1 MGRATSRN
9 NFVTEVIR
17 LKSADAVAL
26 VDTLRPLV
34 SAQGSITANK
44 NGNSLVIVDYADNIP
59 RIRAVLSRL
68 DRDTSANRIV
78 YLKNAGARE
87 VAEALTGLAGE
98 GGVAVSPVDS
108 ANAVALRGEAG
119 DVARFAAIA
128 SELDGR
134 AASGTE
140 IRVYRLEHADAA
152 ALLPVLQQL
161 VGQQPSQPVAAQRS
175 PSSTTSSGRA
185 GLFRDDSPT
194 TPLQTPTVAPAPAT
208 TGAAPSAAGT
218 NPLTGRGTAVVT
230 RAEGVNAII
239 IAANPD
245 IQRMLGETIR
255 QLDERRAQVLVE
267 AIIVEIGDN
276 AAKRLGVQFLLAP
289 TSTNGAPFLSTN
301 YSNATPNILTVAG
314 AVGSTL
320 LNQTNTTING
330 NVVTTGSTSPLTT
343 TLQTAAATSILQS
356 TGALAGFATG
366 LGSNAI
372 LAAVINAVNTD
383 DQSNL
388 LSVPS
393 IITHDGST
401 ANFLVGQ
408 EIPITTGEALSNN
421 FDNAFR
427 TTQREEVGIKLE
439 VTPQVNSS
447 GEVRLAI
454 RQEVS
459 SIAGAVGTNSTDI
472 ILNKRSFD
480 TVLTVD
486 DGDIAAIGGL
496 LDDNERFTLQK
507 IPLLGDLPL
516 IGALFRSK
524 SKTRNKTN
532 LVVFIRPTILRSR
545 EETAAVAARRWDG
558 VRRVQLDRRPGE
570 EPALDQLAR
579 DYMGAVP
586 PGGYAV
592 QQPGDLVIEGYDAAG
607 RPLPPGT
614 VVNVPIDPSV
624 ETSSDPGFLPP
635 DPR

>member
-1 MGRATSRN
+1 M
-9 NFVTEVIR
+9 
-17 LKSADAVAL
+17 
-26 VDTLRPLV
+26 
-34 SAQGSITANK
+34 
-44 NGNSLVIVDYADNIP
+44 
-59 RIRAVLSRL
+59 
-68 DRDTSANRIV
+68 
-78 YLKNAGARE
+78 
-87 VAEALTGLAGE
+87 
-98 GGVAVSPVDS
+98 
-108 ANAVALRGEAG
+108 
-119 DVARFAAIA
+119 
-128 SELDGR
+128 
-134 AASGTE
+134 
-140 IRVYRLEHADAA
+140 
-152 ALLPVLQQL
+152 
-161 VGQQPSQPVAAQRS
+161 
-175 PSSTTSSGRA
+175 
-185 GLFRDDSPT
+185 
-194 TPLQTPTVAPAPAT
+194 
-208 TGAAPSAAGT
+208 
-218 NPLTGRGTAVVT
+218 
-230 RAEGVNAII
+230 
-239 IAANPD
+239 
-245 IQRMLGETIR
+245 
-255 QLDERRAQVLVE
+255 
-267 AIIVEIGDN
+267 
-276 AAKRLGVQFLLAP
+276 
-289 TSTNGAPFLSTN
+289 
-301 YSNATPNILTVAG
+301 PNILTVAG

-320 LNQTNTTING
+320 LNQTNTTLNG

-614 VVNVPIDPSV
+614 VVNVPIDPLRRDI
-624 ETSSDPGFLPP
+624 ERPRLPAAGPAMMDAAVIP
-635 DPR
+635 DPDTVARSDRAPDAAGPLPAERLPSLEARHDLPYGFAREHGLVRIDDDRVALREGADPRRLLEARRRLGHGFAVEVVDATTFDRHLSDHYAIDGQAMGLAGEIGGRRAGPGGGRPADRRRPARQRRRRARHPPGPRHHRGGGAARRVRHPC